1 MLARDIARSKGHID
15 DSLPRPVVL
24 GTDIKVSQIA
34 NEVVHMGMMPEEV
47 VSAHPHL
54 TLADVRAAL
63 TYYYDHREA
72 MRQDWAA
79 SDAKIAELKSRRS
92 G

>member
-1 MLARDIARSKGHID
+1 MLARDFAGSKGHID
-15 DSLPRPVVL
+15 DSQSRPVVI

-34 NEVVHMGMMPEEV
+34 REVVHMRMTPEDI

-54 TLADVRAAL
+54 TLADVHASLA
-63 TYYYDHREA
+63 YYYDHQEA
-72 MRQDWAA
+72 IRQDWAA
-79 SDAKIAELKSRRS
+79 SDAMIAKLENRRL